1 MQLLAGYEQSNYD
14 HLWHCTSW
22 QTRAWSTV
30 IEILCIHSFIFSK
43 EKKKNLATFVAW
55 RFSVCS
61 RGGQPPMRFLNMKE
75 YKSHRM

>member
-43 EKKKNLATFVAW
+43 EKKKSGNV
-55 RFSVCS
+55 
-61 RGGQPPMRFLNMKE
+61 RGMALQRLL
-75 YKSHRM
+75 